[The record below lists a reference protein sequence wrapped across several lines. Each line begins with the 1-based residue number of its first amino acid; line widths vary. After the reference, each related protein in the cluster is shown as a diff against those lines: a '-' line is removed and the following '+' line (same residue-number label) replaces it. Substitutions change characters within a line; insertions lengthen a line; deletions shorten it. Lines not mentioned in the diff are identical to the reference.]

1 MAYRADDRPAGATL
15 AAAMYIKLTTPP
27 SCGCQLGICKDQRP
41 QPVVSLLHVN
51 CARSSRRLCLCA
63 SAVYRRV
70 STRTLFPDGVATES
84 RRHLESDRW
93 RICVQWQSLV
103 QVTKCLQLIQFVPT
117 LYTIEPCQCAH
128 KVISQV
134 SQILK

>member
-1 MAYRADDRPAGATL
+1 MA
-15 AAAMYIKLTTPP
+15 TTFDPP
-27 SCGCQLGICKDQRP
+27 QPNSGVHECRDQRSGS
-41 QPVVSLLHVN
+41 VVSLLHVN

-70 STRTLFPDGVATES
+70 STRTLFSDGVATES

-93 RICVQWQSLV
+93 RIFVQWQSLV

-117 LYTIEPCQCAH
+117 LYTVEPGQCVH
-128 KVISQV
+128 KTVPQV

>member
-1 MAYRADDRPAGATL
+1 MSYVSDARQFMPHVGLRH
-15 AAAMYIKLTTPP
+15 
-27 SCGCQLGICKDQRP
+27 SRDQRAGS
-41 QPVVSLLHVN
+41 VVSLLHVN

-70 STRTLFPDGVATES
+70 NTRTLIRDGVATES

-117 LYTIEPCQCAH
+117 LYAIEPCQRVC
-128 KVISQV
+128 KTVPQV
-134 SQILK
+134 LQILE